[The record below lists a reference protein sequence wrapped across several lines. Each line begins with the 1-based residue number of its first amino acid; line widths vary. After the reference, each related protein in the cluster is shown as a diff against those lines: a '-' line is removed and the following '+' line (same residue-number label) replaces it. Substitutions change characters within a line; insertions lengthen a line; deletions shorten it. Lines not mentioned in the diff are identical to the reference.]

1 MFNKIKSPETLFNS
15 TEELLDVMM
24 DKLIIIQ
31 TEMRAQRQDL
41 STIKRQL
48 HTLINTANSQKQVDE
63 YFEDS
68 KQREEVVENNGIES
82 NN

>member
-68 KQREEVVENNGIES
+68 KQRKEVVENNGIES